1 VIASFLQNIIALS
14 DNVCTNN
21 AVPTAAY
28 KQVIFLA
35 AGGMERAQ

>member
-1 VIASFLQNIIALS
+1 MYY
-14 DNVCTNN
+14 NVCTNN